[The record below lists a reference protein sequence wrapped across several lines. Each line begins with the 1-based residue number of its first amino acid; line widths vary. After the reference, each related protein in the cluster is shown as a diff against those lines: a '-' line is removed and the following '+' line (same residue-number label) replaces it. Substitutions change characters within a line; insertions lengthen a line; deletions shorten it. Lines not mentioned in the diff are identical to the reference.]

1 MPLLK
6 NMIRCSSFLGGSA
19 CNVGTSCKPYDKT
32 SEIIGA
38 VHKLRWCIFEIFT
51 PLIFLIVSIVYIH
64 LFPTCLKGG
73 DPWANMI
80 YECLLEFFE
89 MKTILGYDMVT
100 MYNLSISSEVNCAL
114 NHYITERRLVVLP
127 WQGLDLQLIPGA
139 PKGAE
144 IMDMAHLAA
153 RNVI

>member
-1 MPLLK
+1 
-6 NMIRCSSFLGGSA
+6 
-19 CNVGTSCKPYDKT
+19 
-32 SEIIGA
+32 
-38 VHKLRWCIFEIFT
+38 
-51 PLIFLIVSIVYIH
+51 
-64 LFPTCLKGG
+64 
-73 DPWANMI
+73 MI

-114 NHYITERRLVVLP
+114 NHYITERKLVVLP
-127 WQGLDLQLIPGA
+127 WKGLDLQLIPGA